1 LVEVDWSS
9 LFSSF
14 FGLIRVKI
22 ACKDI
27 SKIPKKRLFE
37 MQKNMYVVHFKVEFG
52 SGEAK
57 DNGGPDD
64 GGNDNNDS
72 EFDEEL
78 GEDDF
83 DEELGHVEKKTP
95 EQVAGK

>member
-27 SKIPKKRLFE
+27 SKIPKQRLFE
-37 MQKNMYVVHFKVEFG
+37 MQKNLYVVRFKVEFG

-64 GGNDNNDS
+64 GGNDNNDL